1 MEGKKDVLQTVSL
14 GVLLGTIAT
23 VILLVVP
30 ATSSFVSDTKVYLSF
45 VAALAFVAL
54 FLFSSLKRRAFE
66 FLLNPLSISML
77 VFAISAGLSSFLA
90 SQYPV
95 ENLIGM
101 GGVIIATS
109 LVAVIGGVVLP
120 KKNTEVVVNV
130 LAITGTAL
138 TLSSALQ
145 LFNVGPANIINSL
158 FAAELPTTLLFNL
171 TGSSLIAAELLAI
184 ILVGLLTQIVVTKHV
199 SKVAAITLPI
209 LVIGLGIHAWSL
221 LPGKPAEMQ
230 LPSWAASWSIALDA
244 IRSPRSALIGVGPAA
259 YRNVYSMYKPLWVN
273 GTTQWATT
281 FNQASN
287 GPFTILTTMGFIGL
301 LAWTYFAVRVFL
313 AQKTVHSENKA
324 LAAMLL
330 AGVVLQLVLPLNVV
344 LITIQAALVAAL
356 IAAEREKHPL
366 AQLKALSLKVISKS
380 HITKLPVS
388 SENSL
393 PLYIGTAANVVVLIV
408 VGYLVGRS
416 YMGFVETYLA
426 NKAALADNAV
436 AVYEHQQ
443 KAVALNPYLDTF
455 RRNYAIT
462 NLLIA
467 SALSNKT
474 DITEAETEQIAQLL
488 QQAVRE
494 ARSATLLDQTDSQ
507 NWLALAQIYQNMVGI
522 SEDATQWAVQSYVS
536 AIETNP
542 TDPSI
547 RVTLGGIFMNQKEY
561 QQAASIF
568 QQTIGIKSDFA
579 PAYYNLGVVLITLE
593 DWRNAQTAFRETL
606 KLLPADSE
614 DYSQVSTQ
622 LAEIDKKVAELDA
635 ADKKAADA
643 AAAATKQG
651 SAATNVEAET
661 ETPLAREVK
670 TPSIIEQNLDAG
682 TEVGGNTES
691 DVELVTPPVQ

>member
-1 MEGKKDVLQTVSL
+1 M
-14 GVLLGTIAT
+14 
-23 VILLVVP
+23 
-30 ATSSFVSDTKVYLSF
+30 
-45 VAALAFVAL
+45 
-54 FLFSSLKRRAFE
+54 
-66 FLLNPLSISML
+66 
-77 VFAISAGLSSFLA
+77 
-90 SQYPV
+90 
-95 ENLIGM
+95 
-101 GGVIIATS
+101 
-109 LVAVIGGVVLP
+109 
-120 KKNTEVVVNV
+120 
-130 LAITGTAL
+130 
-138 TLSSALQ
+138 
-145 LFNVGPANIINSL
+145 
-158 FAAELPTTLLFNL
+158 
-171 TGSSLIAAELLAI
+171 
-184 ILVGLLTQIVVTKHV
+184 
-199 SKVAAITLPI
+199 
-209 LVIGLGIHAWSL
+209 
-221 LPGKPAEMQ
+221 
-230 LPSWAASWSIALDA
+230 
-244 IRSPRSALIGVGPAA
+244 
-259 YRNVYSMYKPLWVN
+259 
-273 GTTQWATT
+273 
-281 FNQASN
+281 
-287 GPFTILTTMGFIGL
+287 
-301 LAWTYFAVRVFL
+301 
-313 AQKTVHSENKA
+313 
-324 LAAMLL
+324 
-330 AGVVLQLVLPLNVV
+330 
-344 LITIQAALVAAL
+344 
-356 IAAEREKHPL
+356 
-366 AQLKALSLKVISKS
+366 
-380 HITKLPVS
+380 
-388 SENSL
+388 
-393 PLYIGTAANVVVLIV
+393 
-408 VGYLVGRS
+408 
-416 YMGFVETYLA
+416 
-426 NKAALADNAV
+426 
-436 AVYEHQQ
+436 
-443 KAVALNPYLDTF
+443 
-455 RRNYAIT
+455 
-462 NLLIA
+462 IA